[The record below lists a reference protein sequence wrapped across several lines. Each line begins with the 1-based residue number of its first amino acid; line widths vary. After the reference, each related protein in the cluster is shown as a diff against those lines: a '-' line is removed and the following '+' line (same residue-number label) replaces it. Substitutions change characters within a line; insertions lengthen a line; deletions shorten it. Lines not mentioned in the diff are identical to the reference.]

1 MQSSISVESVFSL
14 ILTIMPSSTDTISQH
29 KKKGGGFLKRQAAK
43 STKSDM
49 TEEQLLRK
57 KSIIVPEDVSH
68 LNRATENYLIDGRNN
83 EFKINFTRF
92 KIRDIE
98 TGEVLFEISKP
109 DDESDDGL
117 DYDESDDDSG
127 RFVRYR
133 FSEDFLKLKSVGATI
148 EFTVGPK
155 PLENFRM
162 IERHFFR
169 DRLLKSF
176 DFTFGFCMPN
186 SKNTCEHIYE
196 FPSLTQSEI
205 DEIVSS
211 PYETR
216 SDSFYFVNNRLVMHN
231 KADYAYDG

>member
-1 MQSSISVESVFSL
+1 
-14 ILTIMPSSTDTISQH
+14 MPSSTDTISQH

-109 DDESDDGL
+109 DDENDDGL

>member
-1 MQSSISVESVFSL
+1 
-14 ILTIMPSSTDTISQH
+14 MPSSTDTISQH